1 MALVAPGFERKD
13 SIWITN
19 EIAKRMGY
27 GDKIP
32 AQSQEE
38 LADKALAGVNLSLA
52 KIKAEGGI
60 HVQPGE
66 DPYNNIEDLTV
77 YFYSEDMEDEDYPP
91 VPTYTPVERPPEG
104 FVRLVYG
111 RTPLHTFN
119 RTANNPWLVNEAP
132 INPLWVNDKLAARLG
147 LKEGDTIKLV
157 NQDGVTSRTTTTV
170 KVTPGIREDVVYMY
184 HGYGTRNPEMTNA
197 VDRGIDDTS
206 LITRIAV
213 DPESGAH
220 GMRNNFVKI
229 MKAS

>member
-1 MALVAPGFERKD
+1 
-13 SIWITN
+13 
-19 EIAKRMGY
+19 
-27 GDKIP
+27 
-32 AQSQEE
+32 
-38 LADKALAGVNLSLA
+38 
-52 KIKAEGGI
+52 
-60 HVQPGE
+60 
-66 DPYNNIEDLTV
+66 
-77 YFYSEDMEDEDYPP
+77 MEDEDYPP
-91 VPTYTPVERPPEG
+91 TRSRTQVNGRQG